1 MSAAE
6 AIRAARDAG
15 VDITIDG
22 NDLLLEASA
31 PPPAELVDR
40 LSRHKADII
49 AFLAAVAFESNH
61 FSTRAWVPTCE
72 SAGELAEP
80 GLEEPC
86 ATRRGLMVE
95 GNGVLLHFCVECGRL
110 AVLASASARAKAN
123 LAGGIAASIGHG
135 LPGVNRRVVIV
146 GGDHDR
152 DRNLDRGGGGNR
164 GGHGDRGGDH
174 DREG

>member
-95 GNGVLLHFCVECGRL
+95 GNGVLLHFCVECGRFG
-110 AVLASASARAKAN
+110 RF
-123 LAGGIAASIGHG
+123 
-135 LPGVNRRVVIV
+135 GVGVSPRQGQLGRWYC
-146 GGDHDR
+146 GEHR
-152 DRNLDRGGGGNR
+152 PRPAWSEPPR
-164 GGHGDRGGDH
+164 GDRGRGS
-174 DREG
+174 